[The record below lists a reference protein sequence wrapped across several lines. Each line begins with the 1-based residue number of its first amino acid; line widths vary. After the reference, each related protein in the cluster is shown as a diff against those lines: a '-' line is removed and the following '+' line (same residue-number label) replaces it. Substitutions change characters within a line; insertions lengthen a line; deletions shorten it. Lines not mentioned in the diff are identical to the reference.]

1 MKILISIFTLMLSCL
16 VLAFDEPVQ
25 LVYPWVSYNQQF
37 SSTLFVTNHADSEAA
52 LELIATRTDGT
63 QFTATEVLKPHGFL
77 KKTVERIF
85 PDLDEGSGFSVQL
98 KSANTRLTGR
108 WLTFN
113 RQIGSSGSPSLGL
126 AVPPGAQ
133 NHPSVGQELTL
144 DAVGGRGNFTS
155 ALVFLNLGVKETTVT
170 LTFAD
175 SKGNFLETFAPIEVD
190 LDPFVP
196 VAKPVAELVGDISD
210 LSVHAVSSG
219 QPVTTVHF
227 MFNEAGEPAMASGTN
242 IYPESREPAQLSQ
255 KFDFSEGDQ
264 HFSHDFSDY
273 PANNSEIFAF
283 TGGVSPLP
291 APFSGTG
298 YQLSARN
305 ASDDVFMYL
314 TRRINGLAPN
324 TRYEV
329 GIEATFLSNAGTD
342 CIGIGGAPG
351 ESVFVKFGASQV
363 EPAGIVGED
372 GYVVFTLDKGNQGQE
387 GRDLKLVGNIATDV
401 DCDGSSFQKKTL
413 QKDTL
418 SATSDQWGNIWITL
432 GTDSGF
438 EGTTELYFE
447 DIQIDLKP
455 AAP

>member
-37 SSTLFVTNHADSEAA
+37 TSTLFVTNHADSEAT

-85 PDLDEGSGFSVQL
+85 ADLDEGGGFSVQL
-98 KSANTRLTGR
+98 KSANARLTGR

-113 RQIGSSGSPSLGL
+113 RQTGSSGSPSLGL
-126 AVPPGAQ
+126 AVPPHGQ

-144 DAVGGRGNFTS
+144 DAVGGQGDFTS

-175 SKGNFLETFAPIEVD
+175 SEGNFLETFAPIEVD

-210 LSVHAVSSG
+210 LSVHAVSAG
-219 QPVTTVHF
+219 QPVTALHF

-242 IYPESREPAQLSQ
+242 IYPVSREPAQLSQ

-264 HFSHDFSDY
+264 HFSHDFADY
-273 PANNSEIFAF
+273 PANNAEIFQFA
-283 TGGVSPLP
+283 GGISALP
-291 APFSGTG
+291 TPFAGTG
-298 YQLSARN
+298 YQLSSRN

-314 TRRINGLAPN
+314 ARRIDGLAPN
-324 TRYEV
+324 ARYEV
-329 GIEATFLSNAGTD
+329 GIKATLLSNAGTD
-342 CIGIGGAPG
+342 CVGIGGAPG
-351 ESVFVKFGASQV
+351 ESVYVKFGASQL

-372 GYVVFTLDKGNQGQE
+372 GYVVFTLDKGNQSQD
-387 GRDLKLVGNIATDV
+387 GRDLKLVGDIATNV
-401 DCDGSSFQKKTL
+401 NCDGTSYERKTL
-413 QKDTL
+413 EKDTL
-418 SATSDQWGNIWITL
+418 LVTANQWGQVWVTL

-447 DIQIDLKP
+447 EIQIDLKP
-455 AAP
+455 ANP